1 MSRRARFQLIIWRKC
16 QGRLAC
22 LELNLSSLSCIFY
35 SVICKIILS
44 IPKGNPCSQV
54 KRYNVDRY
62 FFFQH
67 SCNKT
72 SPWVRRTGKGVECYD
87 CAVVEN
93 EYKGIVSKLGAPGST
108 VEWKSSDNSG
118 HLSHLSD
125 RKQLSWLS
133 TGCLLQHLY
142 TDQTTA
148 PSGIYIE
155 SPNTQLWSAISAD
168 LMNNGNSGGL
178 LGSGDGLFLKM
189 PWGFRIQVKMWL

>member
-1 MSRRARFQLIIWRKC
+1 M
-16 QGRLAC
+16 
-22 LELNLSSLSCIFY
+22 
-35 SVICKIILS
+35 
-44 IPKGNPCSQV
+44 
-54 KRYNVDRY
+54 
-62 FFFQH
+62 
-67 SCNKT
+67 
-72 SPWVRRTGKGVECYD
+72 
-87 CAVVEN
+87 
-93 EYKGIVSKLGAPGST
+93 SKLGAPGST

-189 PWGFRIQVKMWL
+189 P